1 LDAANPGFWIGEF
14 GRDPGIAIQS
24 TASRPTWADC
34 SCINHTRR
42 RKRIDIEEIRV
53 QTIVSMPVVLDIG
66 LYGHNDMLN

>member
-1 LDAANPGFWIGEF
+1 M
-14 GRDPGIAIQS
+14 GRLQLHQPHAY
-24 TASRPTWADC
+24 
-34 SCINHTRR
+34 R